1 MPETTFRFRPGFVL
15 VLLALACGC
24 GTSSHSAP
32 AVRRAATAPPPAA
45 VAVAP
50 APATSAAPAYT
61 IEQFLGTTT
70 YFGSSFSPD
79 GSKIL
84 VSSDQS
90 GVLNAFAV
98 PVGGGEAVQLTRSQD
113 TVRIASYFPHDERF
127 LFQADQGGN
136 EQTHVYV
143 RELDG
148 SIRDLTPG
156 EKVKAEFGTWA
167 PDDRSFF
174 VITNERDPKFFD
186 LYEIATDGYQ
196 RKLVFQNE
204 GGYDIAAISPDR
216 HWLALAKPNTTV
228 DSDLYLYDLTRKETK
243 HLTPH
248 EGEASHD
255 PGPFSPDG
263 AWYYYRMN
271 EGSEFQKLMRYEVA
285 TGRSESVL
293 AVDWDVMGATFSKDG
308 HYLAAWINSDA
319 RTEIRLF
326 EMPGMKPVQLP
337 ELPDAEI
344 ATVTFSPDSKKLAF
358 YADSSRSPGNLYVYD
373 LASRELRPLTRAL
386 NPAIDPTHLVGAQVV
401 RFRARDGVII
411 PGLLY
416 QPTGASPKHPAP
428 AVIWVHGGPGDQS
441 RVGYRALIQYLVNHG
456 YAVYAINN
464 RGSSGYGKT
473 FFGLDDRKHGDADL
487 DDCVD
492 AKKMLEA
499 TGWVDPARIG
509 ILGGSYGGYMVL
521 AALAFRP
528 QEFAVGVDVY
538 GVSNWVRTLE
548 SIPAWWESSRKAIFK
563 EMGDPAADH
572 DYLVKISPLF
582 HADRI
587 EKPLIVLQGA
597 NDPRVLKVESDEIVA
612 AVKKKGVPVE
622 YVVIPDEG
630 HGFAKKENQA
640 KSYEAILRFL
650 DLHLKG
656 GQGG

>member
-1 MPETTFRFRPGFVL
+1 MPEPTLRFRPGFAL

-32 AVRRAATAPPPAA
+32 AVRTAAATPQPPAVVAPPPTAI
-45 VAVAP
+45 
-50 APATSAAPAYT
+50 AAPTYT

-79 GSKIL
+79 GSKVL

-90 GVLNAFAV
+90 GVLNAYAL
-98 PVGGGEAVQLTRSQD
+98 PVAGGEPIQLTRSED
-113 TVRIASYFPHDERF
+113 TVRVVGYFPNDERF
-127 LFQADQGGN
+127 LFQADHGGN
-136 EQTHVYV
+136 ELTHVYV

-148 SIRDLTPG
+148 SVRDLTPG
-156 EKVKAEFGTWA
+156 EKVKAEFGAWA
-167 PDDRSFF
+167 ADDRSFF
-174 VITNERDPKFFD
+174 VITNERDPSFFD
-186 LYEIATDGYQ
+186 LYQIATDGYQ
-196 RKLVFQNE
+196 RKLVFQND
-204 GGYDIAAISPDR
+204 GGYDLAGVSPDQR
-216 HWLALAKPNTTV
+216 WLALSKTKTTL
-228 DSDLYLYDLTRKETK
+228 DSDLFLYDLTRKETK
-243 HLTPH
+243 LLTPH
-248 EGEASHD
+248 EGESSHD
-255 PGPFSPDG
+255 AGPFSRDG
-263 AWYYYRMN
+263 AWLYYRTN
-271 EGSEFQKLMRYEVA
+271 EGREFQQLMRYEISS
-285 TGRSESVL
+285 GRRESVL
-293 AVDWDVMGATFSKDG
+293 APEWDVSGAVFAKDG
-308 HYLAAWINSDA
+308 RYLAVWINRDA

-337 ELPDAEI
+337 ALPDAEI
-344 ATVTFSPDSKKLAF
+344 STLTFSADGKKLAF
-358 YADSSRSPGNLYVYD
+358 YADSARSPANLHVYD
-373 LASRELRPLTRAL
+373 LATRELRPLTRAL
-386 NPAIDPTHLVGAQVV
+386 EAGIDPAQLVDAQVV

-416 QPTGASPKHPAP
+416 QPKGASPTHPAP

-473 FFGLDDRKHGDADL
+473 FFQMDDRKHGEADL

-499 TGWVDPARIG
+499 TGWVDPAKIG

-548 SIPAWWESSRKAIFK
+548 SIPAWWESTRQAIYK
-563 EMGDPAADH
+563 EMGDPAVDH

-650 DLHLKG
+650 DRYLKG
-656 GQGG
+656 GQVG